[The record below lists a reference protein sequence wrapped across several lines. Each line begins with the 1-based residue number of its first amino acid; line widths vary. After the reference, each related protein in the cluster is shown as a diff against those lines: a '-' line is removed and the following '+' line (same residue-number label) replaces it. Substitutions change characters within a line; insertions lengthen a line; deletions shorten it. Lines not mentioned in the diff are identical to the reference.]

1 MKASSTTILIGYLA
15 FGTFGIYEGLLG
27 VVWPAMSETFGV
39 SLDTLGVLLIAG
51 LFGFVLVSFTSGSL
65 IRWRSIHWVL
75 LAGTTI
81 RTIGYLGMAF
91 SPVWEGVIASVLLL
105 TMGGGAI
112 DTSLNGFVSTQGN
125 SRQMNWLHASFGVGA
140 TVGPFLAAAII
151 GLGGDWRVSFA
162 VVAAMQ
168 GLAALLVALTA
179 PSWKVK
185 LVETKEEVKP
195 EASLASTIRLRAV
208 WLGILF
214 FFLYTGTELSA
225 GQWSFALFAL
235 GRGVPEVIASYWVG
249 IFWGTFTIGRILF
262 GFVADKWQPKLMLRI
277 SLVGVVLGAGL
288 FWWSPL
294 AAWVGFAGL
303 ALMGLAL
310 APLFPTLIAG
320 TLGRVGITHVANTIG
335 FQIAAAGLG
344 GSIITSAVGV
354 LAESQGLEW
363 IGGSVF
369 VLSVVMLAVY
379 ELLEYLAIRETIK
392 RPA

>member
-1 MKASSTTILIGYLA
+1 MKASRTTILIGYLA

-27 VVWPAMSETFGV
+27 VVWPSMSETFGV
-39 SLDTLGVLLIAG
+39 SLDALGVLLIAG
-51 LFGFVLVSFTSGSL
+51 LFGFVIVSFTSGSL

-81 RTIGYLGMAF
+81 RAIGYLGMAF
-91 SPVWEGVIASVLLL
+91 SPAWEGVIGSVLLV

-112 DTSLNGFVSTQGN
+112 DTSLNGFMSTQGN

-162 VVAAMQ
+162 VVAVVQ
-168 GLAALLVALTA
+168 GFAALLVAMTA

-185 LVETKEEVKP
+185 LIETKEEAKP
-195 EASLASTIRLRAV
+195 EASLASTIKLRAV

-262 GFVADKWQPKLMLRI
+262 GLVADKWQIKLMLRI
-277 SLVGVVLGAGL
+277 SLAGVVLGAGL
-288 FWWSPL
+288 FWWSPV
-294 AAWVGFAGL
+294 AWVGFAGL

-310 APLFPTLIAG
+310 APLFPTVIAG
-320 TLGRVGITHVANTIG
+320 TLGRVGVTHAANTIG

-344 GSIITSAVGV
+344 GSIITSMVGV

-363 IGGSVF
+363 IGASVF
-369 VLSVVMLAVY
+369 VLSVLLLANY
-379 ELLEYLAIRETIK
+379 ELMNLFVKEKTKTVI
-392 RPA
+392 

>member
-320 TLGRVGITHVANTIG
+320 TLGRVSITHVANTIG

>member
-1 MKASSTTILIGYLA
+1 MKASRTTILIGYLA

-27 VVWPAMSETFGV
+27 VVWPSMSETFGV
-39 SLDTLGVLLIAG
+39 SLDALGVLLIAG
-51 LFGFVLVSFTSGSL
+51 LFGFVIVSFTSGSL

-81 RTIGYLGMAF
+81 RAIGYLGMAF
-91 SPVWEGVIASVLLL
+91 SPVWEGVIGSVLLV

-112 DTSLNGFVSTQGN
+112 DTSLNGFMSTQGT

-162 VVAAMQ
+162 VVAAVQ
-168 GLAALLVALTA
+168 GLAALLVAVTA

-185 LVETKEEVKP
+185 IEKPEEEVKP
-195 EASLASTIRLRAV
+195 EASLASTIKLPVV

-214 FFLYTGTELSA
+214 FFIYTGTELSA

-235 GRGVPEVIASYWVG
+235 GRGVPEVIASSWVG
-249 IFWGTFTIGRILF
+249 IFWGSFTVGRILF
-262 GFVADKWQPKLMLRI
+262 GLVADKWQLKLMLRI
-277 SLVGVVLGAGL
+277 SLVCSILGAGL
-288 FWWSPL
+288 FWWSPVMWL
-294 AAWVGFAGL
+294 GFAGL

-310 APLFPTLIAG
+310 APLFPTVIAS
-320 TLGRVGITHVANTIG
+320 TLGRVGVTHTANTIG

-344 GSIITSAVGV
+344 GSIITSVVGV

-363 IGGSVF
+363 IGASVF
-369 VLSVVMLAVY
+369 TLTAMMFVVY
-379 ELLEYLAIRETIK
+379 ELLEAFAARTKETK

>member
-1 MKASSTTILIGYLA
+1 MKASRTTILIGYLA

-27 VVWPAMSETFGV
+27 VVWPAMSDTFGV

-81 RTIGYLGMAF
+81 RAIGYLGMAF
-91 SPVWEGVIASVLLL
+91 SPLWEGVIGSVLLV

-112 DTSLNGFVSTQGN
+112 DTSLNGFMSTQGN

-162 VVAAMQ
+162 VVAAVQ
-168 GLAALLVALTA
+168 GLTALLVALTA

-185 LVETKEEVKP
+185 FVENKEEVKP
-195 EASLASTIRLRAV
+195 EASLASTIKLPVV

-214 FFLYTGTELSA
+214 FFIYTGTELSA

-262 GFVADKWQPKLMLRI
+262 GLVADKWQLKLMLRI
-277 SLVGVVLGAGL
+277 SLVCVVLGAGL
-288 FWWSPL
+288 FWWSPV
-294 AAWVGFAGL
+294 AWVGFAGL

-310 APLFPTLIAG
+310 APLFPTVIAS
-320 TLGRVGITHVANTIG
+320 TLSRVGVTHTANTIG

-344 GSIITSAVGV
+344 GSIITSVVGV
-354 LAESQGLEW
+354 LAESNGLEW
-363 IGGSVF
+363 IGASVF
-369 VLSVVMLAVY
+369 ALTAMMFVVY
-379 ELLEYLAIRETIK
+379 ELLEAFAARTKETK